1 MLTPSSQRATQTDA
15 AGGSI
20 PTYYDRPALKP
31 SLYGWTV
38 AIYVFIGGLAA
49 GAQIIATVADLLGVP
64 DAGGVVLGGRVIA
77 LAGAILGG
85 LLLIIELHTRQR
97 FFNMLRIFRPTSP
110 MSIGTYVLMSF
121 GFWSLAALVCEFFG
135 PHWLTLTFGTL
146 AGLAGWFMTT
156 YTASLLA
163 ATSTPLW
170 AVAPRCLAVRFAAS
184 AMASGAA
191 ALCIIALGLGS
202 PSAAALGVIAILAL
216 AIELVA
222 SIVSLRVYSAAGVI
236 SPLRKLPWGA
246 VHLIGAQVFG
256 VGVPI
261 VLFIL
266 GVLAGPGAITLFLL
280 ASLCVLAGG
289 LLMRGT
295 IVLAGNE
302 SARRPVDYFRFA
314 GRKLN

>member
-1 MLTPSSQRATQTDA
+1 MLTPASQRAAQSGA
-15 AGGSI
+15 AGEPI
-20 PTYYDRPALKP
+20 PTYYGRPALKP

-38 AIYVFIGGLAA
+38 AIYVFIGGLAG

-77 LAGAILGG
+77 LAGAILGA
-85 LLLIIELHTRQR
+85 LLLTIELHTKQR
-97 FFNMLRIFRPTSP
+97 FLNMLRIFRATSP
-110 MSIGTYVLMSF
+110 MSIGTYVLVSF
-121 GFWSLAALVCEFFG
+121 GFWSLAALTCEFFG
-135 PHWLTLTFGTL
+135 PHWQTLTFGAL
-146 AGLAGWFMTT
+146 AGVAGWFMTT

-170 AVAPRCLAVRFAAS
+170 AAAPRCLAVRFAAS

-191 ALCIIALGLGS
+191 ALSIIAL
-202 PSAAALGVIAILAL
+202 ALGKASAPAL
-216 AIELVA
+216 AIVAIVALVIELVA

-236 SPLRKLPWGA
+236 RPLRKLPWSA

-256 VGVPI
+256 VAVPI

-266 GVLAGPGAITLFLL
+266 GILAGAGAITFFLL
-280 ASLCVLAGG
+280 ASLCVLGGG

-295 IVLAGNE
+295 VVLAGNE
-302 SARRPVDYFRFA
+302 SARRPADYFRFA
-314 GRKLN
+314 GQEA